1 MRPHRLAPLLLTAF
15 AAVVTSAC
23 TSAGSSVAP
32 SAAPTQSAESAAP
45 STSASPSASMSPS
58 SAPSDMPS
66 ADPSGS
72 VGTRVDV
79 VGTEYAYTGLEASYD
94 GPISMA
100 FRNEGAEVHEI
111 VVVRKA
117 EGVTQSWQE
126 LLALPEGEVQA
137 LVENIGVAFAEPG
150 QTAAN
155 LVTATDPGSYLG
167 ICFIPQGTT
176 ELPSLDPNASEPP
189 SLGTGA
195 PHFTL
200 GMLTEFT
207 ITE

>member
-1 MRPHRLAPLLLTAF
+1 MVPHRLAPLLLTVVAV
-15 AAVVTSAC
+15 VVTSAC
-23 TSAGSSVAP
+23 TSAGSSAAP
-32 SAAPTQSAESAAP
+32 SDVPTQPAASAAP
-45 STSASPSASMSPS
+45 SASVAPSSPASGVPSASPSG
-58 SAPSDMPS
+58 SAE
-66 ADPSGS
+66 
-72 VGTRVDV
+72 TRVDV
-79 VGTEYAYTGLEASYD
+79 VGTEYAYSGLEASYD
-94 GPISMA
+94 GPITIG

-111 VVVRKA
+111 VLVRRA
-117 EGVTQSWQE
+117 EGVTQSWEE
-126 LLALPEGEVQA
+126 LLALPEGEAQA
-137 LVENIGVAFAEPG
+137 LVENVGVAYADPG
-150 QTAAN
+150 QTAAD